1 MGLHQE
7 DGSVRLMHVRLEP
20 ALVQRAHGVLQGVCL
35 FVSVS
40 VPVAVSVSVS
50 VSVCYKSKAEVVA
63 PLQRSLLYWYKRTC
77 FNSTKGLALLC
88 HESKGKVV
96 SPS

>member
-50 VSVCYKSKAEVVA
+50 VSVFVTKVKR
-63 PLQRSLLYWYKRTC
+63 RSLRLCSAHYFTG
-77 FNSTKGLALLC
+77 TKELALIVQKDLLC
-88 HESKGKVV
+88 FVMKVK
-96 SPS
+96 